1 MNQGIVWDPVL
12 GAGDRYTKRHPV
24 PFGEYIPWRNV
35 FGDSFG
41 KLDMIPRD
49 MLSGT
54 RREPLRVGDALVADA
69 ICFDVAY
76 DDVLYDQVDHGAQM
90 LVVQTSNAL
99 FIHTAQ
105 IEQQFEISRVRAIE
119 LGRSLVVASVNG
131 RTGIIGPDG
140 AVIAS
145 ADPRTTAV
153 VDADVTLDS
162 SITPGTRVGHWVGRL
177 VGPLTVLALVVAL
190 LGYRRR
196 RTSGALTDTV
206 ESPDHTDRDL
216 APASR

>member
-1 MNQGIVWDPVL
+1 MNQGVVWDPVL
-12 GAGDRYTKRHPV
+12 GGGDRYTKRHPV

-54 RREPLRVGDALVADA
+54 REKPLRVGGALVADA

-76 DDVLYDQVDHGAQM
+76 DDGLYDQVTHGAQM
-90 LVVQTSNAL
+90 VVVQTSNAM
-99 FIHTAQ
+99 FIHTSQ
-105 IEQQFEISRVRAIE
+105 IEQQLEISRVRAIE
-119 LGRSLVVASVNG
+119 LGRSLAIASVNG
-131 RTGIIGPDG
+131 RTAIIGPDG
-140 AVIAS
+140 AVLAT

-153 VDADVTLDS
+153 LDTEVTLDS

-177 VGPLTVLALVVAL
+177 SGPLTVLAVAVAL
-190 LGYRRR
+190 LVYRRGR
-196 RTSGALTDTV
+196 RTTGAQEDV
-206 ESPDHTDRDL
+206 PEHRDL
-216 APASR
+216 APAAR